1 MFLRAIGVRRAPEE
15 QRGWVATGGGWLV
28 ALDWRWPM
36 VASSA
41 NEIWVMA
48 MSSYSMLQPH
58 PGVEYDA

>member
-1 MFLRAIGVRRAPEE
+1 MRRAPEE